1 MEWRAWIEEN
11 LPSPEDW
18 LIVAPQHSAM
28 AGVDTAA
35 SIRALFPAHYLHKFL
50 AEGIRPDARAFGE
63 SRRTACTAGI
73 ISSADGSAS
82 VQVGNTSVVA
92 GVQLSAFTPPI
103 LGSAAGRLVVV
114 FDMGQSGSSN
124 GAGRPEDQAL
134 AISDFVTRTLR
145 QTRVLDEDELIIKQG
160 AAAWS
165 VTLTITCL
173 NCDGNI
179 LDAVLLVAVAA
190 LRDTKIP
197 AVELAD
203 SGVVV
208 ECDKPAKPLT
218 VKAFP
223 VCLTLALFENIEGG
237 STDMVV
243 DPTEEEEKLSQAT
256 ITVIVVH
263 SATRNWKASAANAPI
278 MVHKAGGLPV
288 TSACL
293 EEAIQCARERSLGTM
308 TMLFATD

>member
-1 MEWRAWIEEN
+1 MHLESSFD
-11 LPSPEDW
+11 L
-18 LIVAPQHSAM
+18 HFSAQEF
-28 AGVDTAA
+28 GTAA
-35 SIRALFPAHYLHKFL
+35 VFAKGELFQTVKNAGTE
-50 AEGIRPDARAFGE
+50 ATNVMCMDAV
-63 SRRTACTAGI
+63 
-73 ISSADGSAS
+73 DGCVRLQFQLGAS
-82 VQVGNTSVVA
+82 
-92 GVQLSAFTPPI
+92 L
-103 LGSAAGRLVVV
+103 
-114 FDMGQSGSSN
+114 
-124 GAGRPEDQAL
+124 
-134 AISDFVTRTLR
+134 
-145 QTRVLDEDELIIKQG
+145 ELPYPNYPNCQDLC
-160 AAAWS
+160 
-165 VTLTITCL
+165 VD
-173 NCDGNI
+173 CDGNI

-263 SATRNWKASAANAPI
+263 SATGNWKASAANAPI